1 MDIEKNNGKKRR
13 KQSKFSYHG
22 GGDES
27 KVGKGLRKNDRRKA
41 RHSSKQFIKQ
51 HGEDLIDFD

>member
-1 MDIEKNNGKKRR
+1 MDIERTTERR
-13 KQSKFSYHG
+13 GESSPISYHG